1 MAKAE
6 DEDKRRKKQAIAD
19 HASKIYCPHAY
30 LILSYQETLN
40 DSEKVKITQYKQAEM
55 C

>member
-19 HASKIYCPHAY
+19 HASEIYCPHAY
-30 LILSYQETLN
+30 LILNYQETLN